1 MNQAE
6 ILKLMVLVNNERLL
20 KSDAIVCLEGDGY
33 NRIKLSSK
41 LFKEKWAKKIVVS
54 GGYNHPPFS
63 IPAKDAVKELIKRG
77 VPSQSIILEEKSQ
90 DTYGQGKEVMKIVK
104 ERKWKRIILVAS
116 HFHQLRAFLTFL
128 KTMKEAKL
136 RIKIINVPV
145 RELPWFKRTSL
156 GKNRFQL
163 LESELKKINQYI
175 KKGHLVTVRE
185 TLKYQ
190 KWKEQKK

>member
-1 MNQAE
+1 
-6 ILKLMVLVNNERLL
+6 
-20 KSDAIVCLEGDGY
+20 
-33 NRIKLSSK
+33 
-41 LFKEKWAKKIVVS
+41 
-54 GGYNHPPFS
+54 
-63 IPAKDAVKELIKRG
+63 
-77 VPSQSIILEEKSQ
+77 
-90 DTYGQGKEVMKIVK
+90 MKIVK